1 MIQVVSLYSALG
13 RCNNVDKTLADTP
26 LLGFSTWNAGNTLCI
41 LSVLLTVVGTGP
53 SASSVILVC
62 ICMHVPVL
70 YTSRGYYLK
79 VVFILLSTSNCAATM

>member
-53 SASSVILVC
+53 IVLALSYSFVFACMYLYYILV
-62 ICMHVPVL
+62 V
-70 YTSRGYYLK
+70 
-79 VVFILLSTSNCAATM
+79 ATI